1 MAMAAFDYGEHD
13 DGSPGS
19 QVALSDD
26 GHLLIQL
33 QHPHD
38 HDDSMDAEQRI
49 LQWVTDKL
57 GELRGKTV
65 SAIEVRQ
72 QYDYWGELDC
82 QSVADAL
89 ALLSIEQ
96 VTCLYWG
103 YEHSYCFVEIPSLR
117 GLVEPMVALESLT
130 LQGLWVINDIPDGA
144 RGLRHLGLCALD
156 AKSFE
161 DIATLDLSR
170 LESLELWVYDHENEG
185 ADPLALED
193 LIRLFDQNLPHL
205 RELTVQQCEF
215 GTNLVLALAGGRF
228 LPQLESLR
236 LLHCT
241 DNSSYLSTECAQT
254 LLCKEFSHLKR
265 IDVTGS
271 FSHPHGEPNERLQAL
286 LTDGAPRVY
295 TQQQL

>member
-1 MAMAAFDYGEHD
+1 M
-13 DGSPGS
+13 
-19 QVALSDD
+19 
-26 GHLLIQL
+26 
-33 QHPHD
+33 
-38 HDDSMDAEQRI
+38 
-49 LQWVTDKL
+49 
-57 GELRGKTV
+57 
-65 SAIEVRQ
+65 RQ

-89 ALLSIEQ
+89 ASLSVEQ
-96 VTCLYWG
+96 VTSLYWG

-117 GLVEPMVALESLT
+117 GLVESMVALESLT
-130 LQGLWVINDIPDGA
+130 LQGLWVINDIPDAA

-161 DIATLDLSR
+161 SIATLDLSQ

-193 LIRLFDQNLPHL
+193 LTLLFNQSLPRL
-205 RELTVQQCEF
+205 RELTVQRCEI
-215 GTNLVLALAGGRF
+215 GTSLVAALAGGKF
-228 LPQLESLR
+228 LPQLESLG

-241 DNSSYLSTECAQT
+241 DSGSYLSTECAQA
-254 LLCKEFSHLKR
+254 LLSKEFSHLKR

-286 LTDGAPRVY
+286 LADGAPRVC